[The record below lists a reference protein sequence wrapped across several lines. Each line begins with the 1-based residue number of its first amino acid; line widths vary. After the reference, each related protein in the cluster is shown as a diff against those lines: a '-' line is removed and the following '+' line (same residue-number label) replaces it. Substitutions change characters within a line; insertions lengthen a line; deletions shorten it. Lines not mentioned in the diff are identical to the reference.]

1 MRLRPNYSLAVS
13 SLYSSHYGSS
23 FQCFFSE
30 KRKKNLHLDELISL
44 KNVAEA
50 IQTFIR
56 RVTVSFGDPY
66 KTACLLSQDDVGLS
80 LVNVF
85 SHFL

>member
-1 MRLRPNYSLAVS
+1 LFPCGLVTLFLTLRVILSAFL
-13 SLYSSHYGSS
+13 LG
-23 FQCFFSE
+23 E
-30 KRKKNLHLDELISL
+30 KRHLHLDELISL
-44 KNVAEA
+44 KNAAEA

-56 RVTVSFGDPY
+56 RVTVSFGGPY